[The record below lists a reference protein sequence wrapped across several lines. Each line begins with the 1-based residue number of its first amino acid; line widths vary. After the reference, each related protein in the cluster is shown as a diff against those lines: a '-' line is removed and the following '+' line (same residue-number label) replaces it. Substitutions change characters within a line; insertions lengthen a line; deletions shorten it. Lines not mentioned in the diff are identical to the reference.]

1 MNVTR
6 RIAAGYIALILLPAV
21 LLTVHIIALR
31 RLEAIN
37 RSNAGENA
45 RVALAAVS
53 LIRDRDQIEEQAR
66 RYWGTGDPAANDG
79 LKETMVSFE
88 SSLHQIEEHQGTAR
102 EQAEASRLNQ
112 FWTEFNETMSRK
124 APPARAPSGGSAA
137 GFPEDLSEQLDR
149 LRAQSLTVFDVGM
162 QEMRRQAVE
171 AGRFGARTELIS
183 SWIGGAAVAVGVL
196 LALLIVRS
204 ISIPLRNLR
213 EGTRSMAEGKSY
225 YRLDTSRA
233 DELGQIAK
241 DFNTLA
247 ERLEDKPEY
256 TGEGKR

>member
-88 SSLHQIEEHQGTAR
+88 SSLHQIEEHQGTIAVR
-102 EQAEASRLNQ
+102 SKPGNGSTFTITL
-112 FWTEFNETMSRK
+112 
-124 APPARAPSGGSAA
+124 PAVRDVKSNLDQS
-137 GFPEDLSEQLDR
+137 LDR
-149 LRAQSLTVFDVGM
+149 
-162 QEMRRQAVE
+162 
-171 AGRFGARTELIS
+171 
-183 SWIGGAAVAVGVL
+183 
-196 LALLIVRS
+196 
-204 ISIPLRNLR
+204 
-213 EGTRSMAEGKSY
+213 
-225 YRLDTSRA
+225 
-233 DELGQIAK
+233 
-241 DFNTLA
+241 
-247 ERLEDKPEY
+247 ERK
-256 TGEGKR
+256 